1 VGTETTRTASGVPG
15 HVTGVAVPSV
25 AGARW
30 KGRIVADRRHVAA
43 MIRGWRPRPS
53 NVPPM
58 SDVPDAAARTAR
70 ELARRTGVEH
80 HDVLVILGTGLAT
93 AAEQLGATGPSIPL
107 ATLPFFPRYTAAG
120 HHAQG
125 WSVPLG
131 DKMVLVFAGRCHA
144 YEGIELHEVVHPLRT
159 GIAAGCATVILTSAV
174 GGIRPELAV
183 GSVVAISDHLNLTG
197 RSPLSGPEFV
207 DMVGA
212 YSPELRALARSTP
225 GIATPTTGTYAH
237 VPGPQFETPAEI
249 RMLRTMGADVVGMSM
264 AFETIAARH
273 ARAAVLGLA
282 VVTNQAAGLVTET
295 EHPDDAS
302 GLVDIAEIASI
313 GARSAPTIA
322 EIIRHVVVSLP

>member
-1 VGTETTRTASGVPG
+1 MTDA
-15 HVTGVAVPSV
+15 
-25 AGARW
+25 
-30 KGRIVADRRHVAA
+30 
-43 MIRGWRPRPS
+43 
-53 NVPPM
+53 
-58 SDVPDAAARTAR
+58 PDNATRTAR

-93 AAEQLGATGPSIPL
+93 AAEHLGATGPSIPL
-107 ATLPFFPRYTAAG
+107 ATLPFFPRYTATG

-125 WSVPLG
+125 WSVQIG

-144 YEGIELHEVVHPLRT
+144 YEGIELAEVVHPLRT
-159 GIAAGCATVILTSAV
+159 GIAAGCSTVILTAAV
-174 GGIRPELAV
+174 GGIRGDLAT
-183 GSVVAISDHLNLTG
+183 GSVMAVADHLNLTG

-212 YSPELRALARSTP
+212 YAPGLRALALATP
-225 GIATPTTGTYAH
+225 GVPAVAEGVYAH

-273 ARAAVLGLA
+273 ARAEVLGLA
-282 VVTNQAAGLVTET
+282 VVTNPAAGLS
-295 EHPDDAS
+295 S
-302 GLVDIAEIASI
+302 GSEDIAAA
-313 GARSAPTIA
+313 GAGAAPVVA